1 LAFSS
6 LLNPGDEVLIPVPYW
21 VSYPD
26 QVRLADGVAVFVR
39 AGDRENLK
47 VTARGIAAAIT
58 PRTRVLVM
66 NSPANPSG
74 AVHSRRELEE
84 IAGVLR
90 GTDILVVSD
99 EIYHRLT
106 YDDQP
111 YASVASIPGM
121 LDRTLSVNGASK
133 SFAMTGWRLGFAAG
147 PEWLIA
153 AMTKL

>member
-1 LAFSS
+1 
-6 LLNPGDEVLIPVPYW
+6 
-21 VSYPD
+21 
-26 QVRLADGVAVFVR
+26 
-39 AGDRENLK
+39 
-47 VTARGIAAAIT
+47 IAAAIT

-66 NSPANPSG
+66 NSPSNPSG
-74 AVHSRRELEE
+74 AVYSRRELEE

-153 AMTKL
+153 AMTKLQGQTTSGPTSFVQTAMVTALRGPQDAVEQMRRAYHSRGERMCSAL